1 MRSKHVLVRNE
12 CHLLRPLTLDSVKN
26 AHTQIHKHSVFQ
38 TGLKIL
44 EEDTEISTISTT
56 FNRHLKLQIAR
67 LVYMLGDEDEV
78 SGGDYWHSLIVR
90 RFHI

>member
-1 MRSKHVLVRNE
+1 
-12 CHLLRPLTLDSVKN
+12 
-26 AHTQIHKHSVFQ
+26 
-38 TGLKIL
+38 L

-78 SGGDYWHSLIVR
+78 SVGGIIGIL
-90 RFHI
+90 